1 MKEWLSAALALA
13 LTTLAPPAL
22 TVPATPPAPAG
33 AVGNGSAPAGLRF
46 AGERRGTAG
55 RPADGPERRLLAA
68 VNRERA
74 RRGLAPLAA
83 DSRLDAAAAA
93 HSRAMAER
101 GFFDH
106 CDPDTGSLPW
116 RRVEDAGYLWRA
128 VGENV
133 AAGRSDAADVLAQW
147 LGSRGHRD
155 NLLSRDFV
163 ETGIGYAS
171 DPDDRPGVRLDR
183 DGDCAPDRRGGPYR
197 HYWTM
202 VFAAPSRH
210 DAGGRE
216 EGER

>member
-1 MKEWLSAALALA
+1 MREVVPVLLAVALASS
-13 LTTLAPPAL
+13 APP
-22 TVPATPPAPAG
+22 PAGLVSPAPAAAG
-33 AVGNGSAPAGLRF
+33 SDRGSAA
-46 AGERRGTAG
+46 
-55 RPADGPERRLLAA
+55 RPADDPERRLLAA

-74 RRGLAPLAA
+74 RRGRPPLAA
-83 DSRLDAAAAA
+83 DPRLAAAAAA

-133 AAGRSDAADVLAQW
+133 AAGRGEPGEVLDQW
-147 LGSRGHRD
+147 LDSRGHRD

-163 ETGIGYAS
+163 AAGIGYAS
-171 DPDDRPGVRLDR
+171 DPDDRFGVRLDR

-202 VFAAPSRH
+202 VFAAPSPH
-210 DAGGRE
+210 DPGGRE
-216 EGER
+216 EGDR